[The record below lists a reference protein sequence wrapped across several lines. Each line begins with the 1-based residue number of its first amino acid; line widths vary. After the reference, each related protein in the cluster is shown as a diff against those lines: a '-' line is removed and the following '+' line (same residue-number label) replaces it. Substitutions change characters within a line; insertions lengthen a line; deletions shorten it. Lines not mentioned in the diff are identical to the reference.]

1 MVQAWVRA
9 AGIARDAGLVDNLE
23 AAAHGGRAAQRGPRW
38 RERHLLSLICHVRI
52 DSFAFKPKKKKR
64 ACTARDGL
72 CCRKGKGVLQQGFQ
86 CKLSRIK
93 LSHLGCSGLIFSIL
107 VSKGKHS

>member
-23 AAAHGGRAAQRGPRW
+23 AAAHGGTAAQRGPRW

-52 DSFAFKPKKKKR
+52 DSFAFKPKKKKEP
-64 ACTARDGL
+64 ARPGTGSAAAREKGSCSRDFSVSFPGL
-72 CCRKGKGVLQQGFQ
+72 N
-86 CKLSRIK
+86 SRIWDA
-93 LSHLGCSGLIFSIL
+93 LG
-107 VSKGKHS
+107 